1 MQNTHK
7 KICIVSI
14 CLAKGGAE
22 RSCAMLSE
30 MLVTQGYEVHIAI
43 LTDEVRFSYSGTL
56 FNLGKLKKENET
68 ISGRFKRLLTLRAY
82 LKKHAFDVII
92 DHRSKNDYYRE
103 LFYHKVIYKGFKK
116 IYVVHSSN
124 PSLYLTQKPK
134 EFAKLYNKNMVT
146 VGVSNYISKT
156 ILPSFG
162 IENSVTIHNAFD
174 PAWGESQRRLPGTIT
189 AGNYIL
195 SYGRIDDPVKD
206 FTFLLNAYTASHLW
220 KEGIQLVILGD
231 GDDKKTLQQFAQ
243 ILPSAS
249 QIVFL
254 PNQSPFHI
262 IANAQFVT
270 LTSRFEGFPMVLV
283 ESLSLGVPVVS
294 LDIVSGP
301 SEIIE
306 HEKNGLLIA
315 KRDVSLFAEAM
326 QRMST
331 DSILREQCQENAR
344 ASVAQFS
351 TEEIAKQWNQLLY
364 NELR

>member
-30 MLVTQGYEVHIAI
+30 MLVALGHEVHIAI
-43 LTDEVRFSYSGTL
+43 LTDDVKFPYKGTL
-56 FNLGKLKKENET
+56 FNLGKFKKHDESL
-68 ISGRFKRLLTLRAY
+68 SGRFKRLLKLRAY
-82 LKKHAFDVII
+82 LKKHNFDLVI
-92 DHRSKNDYYRE
+92 DHRTKNDYYRE
-103 LFYHKVIYKGFKK
+103 LFYHKMIYKGFKK

-134 EFAKLYNKNMVT
+134 KFAKVYNKNMVT
-146 VGVSNYISKT
+146 VGVSNYISET

-162 IENSVTIHNAFD
+162 IENSVSIPNAFD
-174 PAWGESQRRLPGTIT
+174 PIWGESQSRLPE
-189 AGNYIL
+189 NLMPEKYIL
-195 SYGRIDDPVKD
+195 SYGRIDEPVKD

-220 KEGIQLVILGD
+220 KEGVQLVILGD
-231 GDDKKTLQQFAQ
+231 GDDKKALQQFAET
-243 ILPSAS
+243 LPSTS

-254 PNQSPFHI
+254 PSQSPFHI

-306 HEKNGLLIA
+306 QEQNGLLIA

-331 DSILREQCQENAR
+331 DSILRKRCQENTK
-344 ASVAQFS
+344 ASVSQFS
-351 TEEIAKQWNQLLY
+351 TEEIAKKWNQLLH
-364 NELR
+364 NELH